1 MAMME
6 TERLSLRE
14 LCLDDASVVLSL
26 LNDPDFIANI
36 GDRGI
41 RDLQQAQAYLLTGPI
56 KSYRENDFGLYAI
69 QRRGEDAVIGMCG
82 LIKRDALS
90 GIDLGYALLPDARG
104 HGYAREAAA
113 RIVEQAR
120 EILKLDTVLAIVN
133 PTNTASIDLLKAL
146 NFHYQRRVRLTQ
158 DEDPVSLYALTF
170 KNTDGI
176 SS

>member
-1 MAMME
+1 ME

-41 RDLQQAQAYLLTGPI
+41 RDLQQAQTYLLTGPI
-56 KSYRENDFGLYAI
+56 KSYRENNFGLYAM
-69 QRRGEDAVIGMCG
+69 QRHGEEAVIGICG

-90 GIDLGYALLPDARG
+90 GIDLGYALLPAARRQ
-104 HGYAREAAA
+104 GYAREAAA
-113 RIVEQAR
+113 RVIEQAR
-120 EILKLDTVLAIVN
+120 EALQLETLLAIVN
-133 PTNTASIDLLKAL
+133 PTNTASIHLLEAL
-146 NFHYQRRVRLTQ
+146 NFHYQRSIRLTQ

-170 KNTDGI
+170 KGAD
-176 SS
+176 